1 MQPAIKAPPFPAK
14 APPFPKRPATA
25 PASASAPDDFAAILP
40 ATSTPIPDYVL
51 SADYADALA
60 RDHLSRNFSRRYLKT
75 EGSAEEQQKRLDVA
89 ARYYARLAEEG
100 TISRETAAK
109 WTDASTRFAIE
120 VVLIA
125 RDALA
130 EGGVK

>member
-14 APPFPKRPATA
+14 APPFPKRRET
-25 PASASAPDDFAAILP
+25 ASALAADDFAAILP
-40 ATSTPIPDYVL
+40 ATATPIPDYVL

-75 EGSAEEQQKRLDVA
+75 EGSAEEQQKRLDAA

>member
-25 PASASAPDDFAAILP
+25 SAPATDDFDAILP
-40 ATSTPIPDYVL
+40 ATSAPIPDYVL
-51 SADYADALA
+51 SADYANALA
-60 RDHLSRNFSRRYLKT
+60 RNHLSRNFSRRYLKT
-75 EGSAEEQQKRLDVA
+75 EGSAEEQQKRLDAA

-100 TISRETAAK
+100 TISRKTAAK